1 MIFNIYNDIKP
12 RLLRINPRQPFY
24 FAGDDKSRVTTLVF
38 GFKIGSS
45 REERIHMLVKVFAN
59 LRQICGG
66 VTVVVQPDGDRV
78 IDVLDK
84 MVVMYPKLKD
94 EIFTG
99 EKELLPFVH
108 VYVNGRNI
116 IHLDNLQTKVEE
128 TDQFALFPP
137 VAGG

>member
-1 MIFNIYNDIKP
+1 VTTVTLGFNIELD
-12 RLLRINPRQPFY
+12 
-24 FAGDDKSRVTTLVF
+24 
-38 GFKIGSS
+38 
-45 REERIHMLVKVFAN
+45 REERFHMLVKVFAN

-66 VTVVVQPDGDRV
+66 VTVNVQPDGERV

-84 MVVMYPKLKD
+84 MVEMFPLLKD
-94 EIFTG
+94 EIFTT

-116 IHLDNLQTKVEE
+116 IHLDDLETKVVD

>member
-1 MIFNIYNDIKP
+1 MINNVTTGTLGFNIE
-12 RLLRINPRQPFY
+12 L
-24 FAGDDKSRVTTLVF
+24 G
-38 GFKIGSS
+38 

-66 VTVVVQPDGDRV
+66 VTVNVQPDGERV

-84 MVVMYPKLKD
+84 MVEMFPPLKD
-94 EIFTG
+94 EIFST

-116 IHLDNLQTKVEE
+116 IHLDDLQTKVDEK
-128 TDQFALFPP
+128 DQFALFPP

>member
-1 MIFNIYNDIKP
+1 
-12 RLLRINPRQPFY
+12 
-24 FAGDDKSRVTTLVF
+24 
-38 GFKIGSS
+38 
-45 REERIHMLVKVFAN
+45 MLVKVFAN

-66 VTVVVQPDGDRV
+66 VMVDVHPDGERV

-84 MVVMYPKLKD
+84 MIEMFPPLKA
-94 EIFTG
+94 EIFTA

-116 IHLDNLQTKVEE
+116 IHLDDLETKVVE

>member
-1 MIFNIYNDIKP
+1 
-12 RLLRINPRQPFY
+12 
-24 FAGDDKSRVTTLVF
+24 
-38 GFKIGSS
+38 
-45 REERIHMLVKVFAN
+45 MLVKVFAN

-66 VTVVVQPDGDRV
+66 VTVDVKPDGERV

-84 MVVMYPKLKD
+84 MIEMFPLLKD
-94 EIFTG
+94 EIFTD
-99 EKELLPFVH
+99 EKSLLPFVH

-116 IHLDNLQTKVEE
+116 IHLDDLETKVVE